1 MLLCA
6 RFAGRYLWR
15 AQPQHRFL
23 GFQQSTQD
31 HRDMQR
37 TATQTTPIQAGP
49 GPSDVRPYR
58 ERLLRI
64 DDVCFMTGLGRSTIY
79 AKVKAGD
86 FPSAVQLHGT
96 SVAWRETEVD
106 AWIAA
111 RPAVGA
117 MPDVQPAAKPT
128 PTKPGRAARA
138 PRPARAQGMGAH

>member
-1 MLLCA
+1 
-6 RFAGRYLWR
+6 
-15 AQPQHRFL
+15 
-23 GFQQSTQD
+23 
-31 HRDMQR
+31 MQR

-117 MPDVQPAAKPT
+117 VQPVPPALPA
-128 PTKPGRAARA
+128 KPGRANGA
-138 PRPARAQGMGAH
+138 PRPARAAAMGAI

>member
-1 MLLCA
+1 
-6 RFAGRYLWR
+6 
-15 AQPQHRFL
+15 
-23 GFQQSTQD
+23 
-31 HRDMQR
+31 MQR

-117 MPDVQPAAKPT
+117 TPPAPPA
-128 PTKPGRAARA
+128 KPGRSPRA
-138 PRPARAQGMGAH
+138 PRPTRAVAMGAI

>member
-1 MLLCA
+1 
-6 RFAGRYLWR
+6 
-15 AQPQHRFL
+15 
-23 GFQQSTQD
+23 
-31 HRDMQR
+31 
-37 TATQTTPIQAGP
+37 
-49 GPSDVRPYR
+49 VRPYR

-79 AKVKAGD
+79 SKVKAGD

-117 MPDVQPAAKPT
+117 MPDAQPAAKPA
-128 PTKPGRAARA
+128 PIAAAKPGRTARA
-138 PRPARAQGMGAH
+138 HRPARAASVGVL

>member
-1 MLLCA
+1 
-6 RFAGRYLWR
+6 
-15 AQPQHRFL
+15 
-23 GFQQSTQD
+23 
-31 HRDMQR
+31 MQR

-64 DDVCFMTGLGRSTIY
+64 DNVCFMTGLGRSTIY

-86 FPSAVQLHGT
+86 FPGPVQLHGA

-117 MPDVQPAAKPT
+117 VPQAQPDPSPAPA
-128 PTKPGRAARA
+128 KPGRAARA
-138 PRPARAQGMGAH
+138 PRPTRAAAMGAI

>member
-1 MLLCA
+1 
-6 RFAGRYLWR
+6 
-15 AQPQHRFL
+15 
-23 GFQQSTQD
+23 
-31 HRDMQR
+31 MQR

-117 MPDVQPAAKPT
+117 TPPAPVAPPAKPV
-128 PTKPGRAARA
+128 KPGRAARA
-138 PRPARAQGMGAH
+138 PRPARAQAMGAI

>member
-1 MLLCA
+1 
-6 RFAGRYLWR
+6 
-15 AQPQHRFL
+15 
-23 GFQQSTQD
+23 
-31 HRDMQR
+31 MQR

-86 FPSAVQLHGT
+86 FPGPVQLHGA
-96 SVAWRETEVD
+96 SVAWRETQVD

-117 MPDVQPAAKPT
+117 TPEAPPVPKPAAAAS
-128 PTKPGRAARA
+128 TKPGRATRA
-138 PRPARAQGMGAH
+138 PRPARAAAMGAI

>member
-1 MLLCA
+1 
-6 RFAGRYLWR
+6 
-15 AQPQHRFL
+15 
-23 GFQQSTQD
+23 
-31 HRDMQR
+31 MQR
-37 TATQTTPIQAGP
+37 TATQTTPIPAGP
-49 GPSDVRPYR
+49 GLSDVRPYR

-106 AWIAA
+106 TWIAA

-117 MPDVQPAAKPT
+117 VPPVQPLQPA
-128 PTKPGRAARA
+128 KPGRVERASAA
-138 PRPARAQGMGAH
+138 GVL

>member
-1 MLLCA
+1 
-6 RFAGRYLWR
+6 
-15 AQPQHRFL
+15 
-23 GFQQSTQD
+23 
-31 HRDMQR
+31 MQR
-37 TATQTTPIQAGP
+37 TATQTTPIQADP

-106 AWIAA
+106 AWIEA
-111 RPAVGA
+111 RPAVGSTPPA
-117 MPDVQPAAKPT
+117 PAAQLAKPA
-128 PTKPGRAARA
+128 KPGRAARV
-138 PRPARAQGMGAH
+138 PRPARASAMGAI

>member
-1 MLLCA
+1 
-6 RFAGRYLWR
+6 
-15 AQPQHRFL
+15 
-23 GFQQSTQD
+23 
-31 HRDMQR
+31 MQR

-49 GPSDVRPYR
+49 GPSDLRPYR

-117 MPDVQPAAKPT
+117 TPPAPAAQPA
-128 PTKPGRAARA
+128 KPGRAVRV
-138 PRPARAQGMGAH
+138 PRPTSAAAMGAI

>member
-1 MLLCA
+1 
-6 RFAGRYLWR
+6 
-15 AQPQHRFL
+15 
-23 GFQQSTQD
+23 
-31 HRDMQR
+31 MQR

-96 SVAWRETEVD
+96 SVAWRESLVD

-111 RPAVGA
+111 RPTVGVI
-117 MPDVQPAAKPT
+117 PDAQPAAKPA
-128 PTKPGRAARA
+128 PVAASKPG
-138 PRPARAQGMGAH
+138 RPARAHRPARAASLGVL

>member
-1 MLLCA
+1 
-6 RFAGRYLWR
+6 
-15 AQPQHRFL
+15 
-23 GFQQSTQD
+23 
-31 HRDMQR
+31 MQR

-111 RPAVGA
+111 RAQA
-117 MPDVQPAAKPT
+117 APD
-128 PTKPGRAARA
+128 A
-138 PRPARAQGMGAH
+138 PRQDLLAWSLAAVVLGLPALMLVPVAGLVLAILAVLLLAAGWLWPA

>member
-1 MLLCA
+1 
-6 RFAGRYLWR
+6 
-15 AQPQHRFL
+15 
-23 GFQQSTQD
+23 
-31 HRDMQR
+31 MQR
-37 TATQTTPIQAGP
+37 TATRTTPIQAGP

-117 MPDVQPAAKPT
+117 TPPAPAAP
-128 PTKPGRAARA
+128 PAKPGRAARA
-138 PRPARAQGMGAH
+138 PRPARAAAMGAI

>member
-1 MLLCA
+1 
-6 RFAGRYLWR
+6 
-15 AQPQHRFL
+15 
-23 GFQQSTQD
+23 
-31 HRDMQR
+31 MQR

-49 GPSDVRPYR
+49 SPSDVRPYR

-86 FPSAVQLHGT
+86 FPGAVQLHGT
-96 SVAWRETEVD
+96 SVAWRETQVD

-117 MPDVQPAAKPT
+117 AQDAQPAAKPT
-128 PTKPGRAARA
+128 PAKPGLAPRA
-138 PRPARAQGMGAH
+138 PRPARAAALGAH

>member
-1 MLLCA
+1 
-6 RFAGRYLWR
+6 
-15 AQPQHRFL
+15 
-23 GFQQSTQD
+23 
-31 HRDMQR
+31 MQR

-111 RPAVGA
+111 RPAVGGT
-117 MPDVQPAAKPT
+117 PPAPVA
-128 PTKPGRAARA
+128 KPGRSPRA
-138 PRPARAQGMGAH
+138 PRPARAVAMGAI

>member
-1 MLLCA
+1 
-6 RFAGRYLWR
+6 
-15 AQPQHRFL
+15 
-23 GFQQSTQD
+23 
-31 HRDMQR
+31 MQR

-96 SVAWRETEVD
+96 CVAWRETQVD

-117 MPDVQPAAKPT
+117 TPPAPAAP
-128 PTKPGRAARA
+128 PAKPGRAART
-138 PRPARAQGMGAH
+138 PRTTRAAAMGAI

>member
-1 MLLCA
+1 
-6 RFAGRYLWR
+6 
-15 AQPQHRFL
+15 
-23 GFQQSTQD
+23 
-31 HRDMQR
+31 MQR

-79 AKVKAGD
+79 AKVKAAD
-86 FPSAVQLHGT
+86 FPGPVQLHGA

-117 MPDVQPAAKPT
+117 TPPAPAAP
-128 PTKPGRAARA
+128 PAKPGRAARA
-138 PRPARAQGMGAH
+138 PRPARTAAIGAH

>member
-1 MLLCA
+1 
-6 RFAGRYLWR
+6 
-15 AQPQHRFL
+15 
-23 GFQQSTQD
+23 
-31 HRDMQR
+31 MQK
-37 TATQTTPIQAGP
+37 TATQTTTIQAGP

-86 FPSAVQLHGT
+86 FPGPVQLHGA
-96 SVAWRETEVD
+96 SVAWRETQVD

-117 MPDVQPAAKPT
+117 VPEVQPAAKQAPA
-128 PTKPGRAARA
+128 KPGRATRA
-138 PRPARAQGMGAH
+138 PRPTGAAAVGAI

>member
-1 MLLCA
+1 
-6 RFAGRYLWR
+6 
-15 AQPQHRFL
+15 
-23 GFQQSTQD
+23 
-31 HRDMQR
+31 MQR
-37 TATQTTPIQAGP
+37 TVTQTTPIQASP

-79 AKVKAGD
+79 AKIKAGD

-117 MPDVQPAAKPT
+117 TPPVPPAQPA
-128 PTKPGRAARA
+128 KPGRAALA
-138 PRPARAQGMGAH
+138 SAAGVL

>member
-1 MLLCA
+1 
-6 RFAGRYLWR
+6 
-15 AQPQHRFL
+15 
-23 GFQQSTQD
+23 
-31 HRDMQR
+31 MQR

-86 FPSAVQLHGT
+86 FPSAVQLHGA
-96 SVAWRETEVD
+96 SVAWRETQVD

-117 MPDVQPAAKPT
+117 TPPVPAAQPA
-128 PTKPGRAARA
+128 KPGRAA
-138 PRPARAQGMGAH
+138 GASAAGVL

>member
-1 MLLCA
+1 
-6 RFAGRYLWR
+6 
-15 AQPQHRFL
+15 
-23 GFQQSTQD
+23 
-31 HRDMQR
+31 MQR

-64 DDVCFMTGLGRSTIY
+64 NDVCFMTGLGRSTIY

-111 RPAVGA
+111 RPAVGV
-117 MPDVQPAAKPT
+117 VQPVPPALPA
-128 PTKPGRAARA
+128 KPGRANRA
-138 PRPARAQGMGAH
+138 PRPARAAAMGAI